1 MISWNGYLRSDGAKG
16 VRDILL
22 VVYTVECARF
32 VAEKVAADEEGVHCI
47 GYAPCNDN
55 DYAIRTLLALS
66 RHPNAGGALFI
77 GLGCEYTRPER
88 LCEATRA
95 SGRPAD
101 WFLIQEIG
109 GTPLSIADGKRRLAT
124 LRRQVENNRSVV
136 PMTWSDLSIGCEC
149 GGSDA
154 TSGLAGNPLVG
165 RFFDRLTDR
174 GGTAIFEEMAELVG
188 LLPEL
193 RRRAASPCAEREIEA
208 AYENMALYC
217 KSVRQYSISPGN
229 FTGGLSTIEEKSC
242 GAFAKSGSRP
252 IQGVLRVAQRPPH
265 PGLWLLDSLP
275 DPYYMQFGYSN
286 PHDTEGL
293 MDLLAAGCHVL
304 FFVTGRGSPV
314 GAPLAPVIKITGNSG
329 TFRKMFDDMD
339 VDAGRILSGE
349 RTFDRM
355 TDELE
360 ALVAAVCSGERSKSE
375 RLGHREFSVEC
386 KFQDVSRARCDE
398 RSGGGKD

>member
-1 MISWNGYLRSDGAKG
+1 MTSWKGYLRPDGTKG

-32 VAEKVAADEEGVHCI
+32 VAEKVAADEDGVHCI

-88 LCEATRA
+88 LCDATRA

-101 WFLIQEIG
+101 WFLIQETG
-109 GTPLSIADGKRRLAT
+109 GTPLSIAEGKRRLAE
-124 LRRQVENNRSVV
+124 LRGRMDETRKTV
-136 PMTWSDLSIGCEC
+136 PMTWKDLSVGCEC

-193 RRRAASPCAEREIEA
+193 RRRAASPRAEREIEA
-208 AYENMALYC
+208 AYENMVRYC
-217 KSVRQYSISPGN
+217 RSVRQYSISPGN
-229 FTGGLSTIEEKSC
+229 FAGGLSTIEEKSC

-275 DPYYMQFGYSN
+275 DPYFMQYGYSN

-293 MDLLAAGCHVL
+293 MDLLAAGCQAIL
-304 FFVTGRGSPV
+304 FVTGRGSPV

-329 TFRKMFDDMD
+329 TFIKMSDDMD
-339 VDAGRILSGE
+339 LDAGPILSGE
-349 RTFDRM
+349 RSFDLM
-355 TDELE
+355 ADELE
-360 ALVAAVCSGERSKSE
+360 TLVASVCAGEPTKSE

-386 KFQDVSRARCDE
+386 KYQDATGRRCGERAGD
-398 RSGGGKD
+398 GKD